1 MSDRYVV
8 ALSVVVLLVLG
19 SRYLLPF
26 LPLGRWAAPMTV
38 PDAVLFVAGVA
49 GLAIHCG
56 AMFFRSTVRGLPG
69 GDQVIRAVDPMGTP
83 SILWFAVAAGLVM
96 VGLRRQH
103 VVALVMVAAS
113 LATVGYT
120 MYDGGRLSTH
130 LTAIFVAVVIL
141 AAVLALL
148 VIPPWR
154 HRPPVVHTKSQHLPA
169 G

>member
-1 MSDRYVV
+1 
-8 ALSVVVLLVLG
+8 
-19 SRYLLPF
+19 
-26 LPLGRWAAPMTV
+26 
-38 PDAVLFVAGVA
+38 
-49 GLAIHCG
+49 
-56 AMFFRSTVRGLPG
+56 
-69 GDQVIRAVDPMGTP
+69 
-83 SILWFAVAAGLVM
+83 VAAGLVM

-113 LATVGYT
+113 LATVGCT

-148 VIPPWR
+148 VMPPWR
-154 HRPPVVHTKSQHLPA
+154 HRAPVAHPTSRHLPA